1 MTAEMNWRK
10 VYEDEK
16 MIQVLYQG
24 WDGWLEVYGK
34 KLKSGD
40 GSNKT

>member
-24 WDGWLEVYGK
+24 WDGWYGK